1 VADSPSGD
9 RFLGH
14 ANGRSNG
21 SIAPVS
27 GPLADEHA
35 GRHRRPGGEAPAADP
50 TASER
55 DQILSDADQTM
66 SDSDQTMSDS
76 DQTMSDS
83 DQTSADSD
91 QTSADRDQL
100 AADHDQ
106 AASDQD
112 LAAGGDVAEHDIS
125 RDIRARSSHERE
137 HTAGRRDDTA
147 TARLRAAEQRDA
159 IADSRDVAALARDQA
174 AAARDIVTAQAS
186 SMYERADGALGLAGA
201 DSVIRGAEQR
211 RRTALQRAKAA
222 ENRVL
227 AAEDR
232 LMAERDREQAAQER
246 RRALVDRE
254 MLVAE
259 LRREHE
265 LRAEALEHQHRAE
278 QLARTLKRSLSP
290 PSLPHV
296 SGLDVAVHHE
306 PSAPEDVGG
315 DFYDLF
321 PLGAGRSGFFLG
333 DVCGKGPEAAA
344 ITSLARYTMR
354 TAAMLHET
362 PDAILLDLNA
372 ALLMHTDGA
381 MQTCTAVYGQIDTSS
396 ATAAILLAV
405 AGHPPPLVVREDGAV
420 EATSAHGTLLGVAEA
435 PAFHTCEVVLA
446 PGDAIVICSDGIQD
460 TELAGM
466 RVDEQRLAELLGG
479 ASQASAQ
486 DLVNRVTDALADVD
500 RPLRDDIAIMA
511 LQRTRLT

>member
-1 VADSPSGD
+1 VADSTSGD
-9 RFLGH
+9 RFVGGS
-14 ANGRSNG
+14 NGRSNG
-21 SIAPVS
+21 SIAPLS

-35 GRHRRPGGEAPAADP
+35 RRYRPQDGAKAAADP
-50 TASER
+50 TASDG
-55 DQILSDADQTM
+55 DQILSDADQTI
-66 SDSDQTMSDS
+66 SDSDQTL
-76 DQTMSDS
+76 SDS

-91 QTSADRDQL
+91 QTSADRDQA

-125 RDIRARSSHERE
+125 RDIRARSSDERE
-137 HTAGRRDDTA
+137 HTAGRRDATA
-147 TARLRAAEQRDA
+147 LARLRAADQRDA
-159 IADSRDVAALARDQA
+159 IADARDIAALARDQA
-174 AAARDIVTAQAS
+174 AAARDIATAQAS
-186 SMYERADGALGLAGA
+186 SVYELADGALGLAGA
-201 DSVIRGAEQR
+201 DSVVRAADQR
-211 RRTALQRAKAA
+211 RRAALQRAKAA

-232 LMAERDREQAAQER
+232 LMAERDREQAARER
-246 RRALVDRE
+246 RRSLVDRE
-254 MLVAE
+254 MLVAQ
-259 LRREHE
+259 LQREHE
-265 LRAEALEHQHRAE
+265 LRAQALEHQHRAE
-278 QLARTLKRSLSP
+278 QLARTLQRSLSP
-290 PSLPHV
+290 PSLPLM
-296 SGLDVAVHHE
+296 SGLDVAVHYE

-381 MQTCTAVYGQIDTSS
+381 MHTCTAVYGQIDMSTS
-396 ATAAILLAV
+396 AAAIVLAV
-405 AGHPPPLVVREDGAV
+405 AGHPPPLIVRENGGV
-420 EATSAHGTLLGVAEA
+420 ETTPAHGTMLGVAEA

-446 PGDAIVICSDGIQD
+446 PGDAIIVCSDGIQD
-460 TELAGM
+460 IELAGT
-466 RVDEQRLAELLGG
+466 RVDEQHLAELLAG
-479 ASQASAQ
+479 APQASAQ
-486 DLVNRVTDALADVD
+486 DLVNRLTNALADVD
-500 RPLRDDIAIMA
+500 RPLRDDIAIMTLRRNHA
-511 LQRTRLT
+511 